1 MELNIIFAS
10 GFNFVTIKERDKMTV
25 PDTMEGALILSVIDF
40 SLSIVIIWGLSFIL
54 YIFPHLNKL
63 GSIDENKLKGGH

>member
-1 MELNIIFAS
+1 
-10 GFNFVTIKERDKMTV
+10 MTV

-40 SLSIVIIWGLSFIL
+40 FLSIVIIWGISFML

-63 GSIDENKLKGGH
+63 GYIDESKLKGGH